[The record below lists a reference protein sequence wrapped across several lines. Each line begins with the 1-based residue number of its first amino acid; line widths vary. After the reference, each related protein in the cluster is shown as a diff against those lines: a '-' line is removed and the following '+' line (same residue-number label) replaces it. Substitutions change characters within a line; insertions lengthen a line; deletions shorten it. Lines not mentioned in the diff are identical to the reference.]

1 MTYDIIHKYSTVAGT
16 PPSAGEIEVGEIAI
30 NAADAALYVKDT
42 NGDIKNI
49 VTDAPF
55 TQAGAGAVLRTV
67 ESKLQD
73 VVSVK
78 DFGAVGD
85 GVADDTVAIQAALN
99 RANALAINAQYAGS
113 SIFVNGGPAVHF
125 PRGVYRVNSPINADQ
140 MRHVRLVGDG
150 KILIL
155 GDTSGTKTTGFMTG
169 NNIRYLSV
177 ENIHFQNF
185 ATVFAVNSGNLDLA
199 EWDFTRVQVETVNKF
214 LDTNSYNSSR
224 STAVSFRDCV
234 FQYSVVQVARAF
246 CDSITL
252 HNCWIGSDNSST
264 NAFYVN
270 SLISFFGCVFIPSG
284 STSTGRSVVYLTND
298 NGAGSTVN
306 DVNRG
311 AHFYGCRMSNEG
323 GQGPVVVNDFPYV
336 NTLNCATPNITFSG
350 CSLVG
355 FTPNPYDSGNS
366 ENGIVYLKQ
375 WPASITFTGCG
386 FRSLGNVTGAL
397 VAKSDSL
404 TSDAPLSFLIDVD
417 DSTYSN
423 AQRMVGE
430 TTGYR
435 IARSL
440 RGYIKNPDPHTL
452 LGINEDGHLPV
463 VATATTGQRKA
474 SFQIKTGWTNS
485 DYGTPLAF
493 FLFLGGQGTTGLA
506 GPNDLNYAGSSVYLV
521 TFAGIFSG
529 SALMEVTSA
538 KLHGIPFGN
547 NRDANADAVSIHF
560 GTGDTGGTTIN
571 RGSTDVYDVTVAF
584 GTNILEG
591 WARLVP
597 AFRKPSRYS
606 NAFAG

>member
-1 MTYDIIHKYSTVAGT
+1 
-16 PPSAGEIEVGEIAI
+16 
-30 NAADAALYVKDT
+30 
-42 NGDIKNI
+42 
-49 VTDAPF
+49 
-55 TQAGAGAVLRTV
+55 
-67 ESKLQD
+67 
-73 VVSVK
+73 
-78 DFGAVGD
+78 
-85 GVADDTVAIQAALN
+85 
-99 RANALAINAQYAGS
+99 
-113 SIFVNGGPAVHF
+113 
-125 PRGVYRVNSPINADQ
+125 
-140 MRHVRLVGDG
+140 
-150 KILIL
+150 
-155 GDTSGTKTTGFMTG
+155 
-169 NNIRYLSV
+169 
-177 ENIHFQNF
+177 
-185 ATVFAVNSGNLDLA
+185 
-199 EWDFTRVQVETVNKF
+199 
-214 LDTNSYNSSR
+214 
-224 STAVSFRDCV
+224 V

-529 SALMEVTSA
+529 SALMEVTSHQA
-538 KLHGIPFGN
+538 
-547 NRDANADAVSIHF
+547 
-560 GTGDTGGTTIN
+560 
-571 RGSTDVYDVTVAF
+571 
-584 GTNILEG
+584 
-591 WARLVP
+591 
-597 AFRKPSRYS
+597 SRHTFWQYS
-606 NAFAG
+606 SCKC

>member
-85 GVADDTVAIQAALN
+85 GVADDTAAIQAALN

-113 SIFVNGGPAVHF
+113 SVFVNGGPAVHF

-169 NNIRYLSV
+169 DNIRYLSV

-252 HNCWIGSDNSST
+252 HNCWIGSGNSST

-306 DVNRG
+306 DANRG

-323 GQGPVVVNDFPYV
+323 GKVPWLS
-336 NTLNCATPNITFSG
+336 TTFR
-350 CSLVG
+350 
-355 FTPNPYDSGNS
+355 T
-366 ENGIVYLKQ
+366 
-375 WPASITFTGCG
+375 SI
-386 FRSLGNVTGAL
+386 R
-397 VAKSDSL
+397 L
-404 TSDAPLSFLIDVD
+404 TAPLQTLPFLDAHW
-417 DSTYSN
+417 SALRLT
-423 AQRMVGE
+423 R
-430 TTGYR
+430 TT
-435 IARSL
+435 
-440 RGYIKNPDPHTL
+440 
-452 LGINEDGHLPV
+452 
-463 VATATTGQRKA
+463 VATRKTA
-474 SFQIKTGWTNS
+474 
-485 DYGTPLAF
+485 
-493 FLFLGGQGTTGLA
+493 LF
-506 GPNDLNYAGSSVYLV
+506 
-521 TFAGIFSG
+521 I
-529 SALMEVTSA
+529 
-538 KLHGIPFGN
+538 
-547 NRDANADAVSIHF
+547 
-560 GTGDTGGTTIN
+560 
-571 RGSTDVYDVTVAF
+571 
-584 GTNILEG
+584 
-591 WARLVP
+591 
-597 AFRKPSRYS
+597 
-606 NAFAG
+606 